1 MIISFEGID
10 GSGKST
16 QAKKLMARLSPTT
29 DEILY
34 VREPGGTDVSERVR
48 SLLLDPSLHIF
59 PFAEMLL
66 FSAARSQLIEE
77 KIKPVH
83 SRDGIVICDRFFD
96 STVAYQGG
104 GRGVADSGWLEAF
117 QRTVT
122 AGVWPDRTYLV
133 DVSVAV
139 ATERLTARL
148 GASASPDRMEQ
159 AGSSFFERVRQTYLE
174 LAERDKE
181 RYCVIDGSRY
191 EDEVEAAI
199 WSDLKTL
206 LP

>member
-66 FSAARSQLIEE
+66 F
-77 KIKPVH
+77 
-83 SRDGIVICDRFFD
+83 
-96 STVAYQGG
+96 
-104 GRGVADSGWLEAF
+104 
-117 QRTVT
+117 
-122 AGVWPDRTYLV
+122 
-133 DVSVAV
+133 
-139 ATERLTARL
+139 
-148 GASASPDRMEQ
+148 
-159 AGSSFFERVRQTYLE
+159 
-174 LAERDKE
+174 
-181 RYCVIDGSRY
+181 
-191 EDEVEAAI
+191 
-199 WSDLKTL
+199 
-206 LP
+206 